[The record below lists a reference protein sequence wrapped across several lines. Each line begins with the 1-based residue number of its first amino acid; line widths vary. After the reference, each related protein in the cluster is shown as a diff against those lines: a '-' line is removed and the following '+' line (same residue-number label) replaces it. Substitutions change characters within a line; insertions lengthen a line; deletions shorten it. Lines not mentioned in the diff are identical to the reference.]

1 MPNRRI
7 RVFAGPNG
15 SGKSSLFSE
24 FSKVYSTGSF
34 INADEIENKLTTKG
48 LIDLDEFNVVASQ
61 DDLTLFSNLP
71 SSISLIAKAQQENHP
86 ITINI
91 SNNCIVDHSQN
102 SHSYEASY
110 TASFIRHLLIEQ
122 GKSFSFETVMSHDS
136 KIKEIRDLLELG
148 YQPYLYFVC
157 IDDPEVNISRV
168 ENRVEKGGHPVS
180 REKIV
185 ERYSRTLTLLH
196 QMLPLCYRAYLF
208 DNSGKELIMIA
219 ELYKNEMQLLTD
231 NPPQWFINYVLPYY
245 TT

>member
-7 RVFAGPNG
+7 RIFAGPNG

-24 FSKVYSTGSF
+24 FTKVYSTGTF

-48 LIDLDEFNVVASQ
+48 LIDLNEFNVVASQ
-61 DDLTLFSNLP
+61 DDLILFSKLP

-86 ITINI
+86 ITIKI
-91 SNNCIVDHSQN
+91 SNNCIVDHSKD

-110 TASFIRHLLIEQ
+110 VASFIRHILIQQ

-136 KIKEIRDLLELG
+136 KIKEIQDLLKSG

-168 ENRVEKGGHPVS
+168 ENRVKKGGHAVLN
-180 REKIV
+180 EKII
-185 ERYSRTLTLLH
+185 ERYSRTLKLLH
-196 QMLPLCYRAYLF
+196 QVLPLCYRAYLF
-208 DNSGKELIMIA
+208 DNSGKKLIMVA
-219 ELYKNEMQLLTD
+219 ELYNNEMQLLTD
-231 NPPQWFINYVLPYY
+231 TPPQWFIDYVLPYY